1 MKHFSK
7 SDLLAAE
14 KSFRRD
20 FVNTLT
26 GYKCLHLIGTISN
39 SGITNLAPFSQ
50 IIHVG
55 ASPPLIGVLFRPH
68 TVVRHTLENILR
80 TSYFTLNHVTESFYR
95 EAHHSSARWE
105 GSEFQA
111 VGLEEEYLEGFSAPF
126 VKRSPLKIACKLEEV
141 QTLKCNGTEL
151 VVGSVEHVFV
161 KDDAVGSDGL
171 ISVSELGSVAVS
183 GLDEYHVGSR
193 LARLNYAKPGIAV
206 TDYTG

>member
-7 SDLLAAE
+7 SAILAAE

-20 FVNTLT
+20 FVNSLT
-26 GYKCLHLIGTISN
+26 GYKSLNLIGTISDVGV
-39 SGITNLAPFSQ
+39 SNLAPFSQ

-55 ASPPLIGVLFRPH
+55 ASPPLIGILFRPH
-68 TVVRHTLENILR
+68 TVERHTLENIQK
-80 TSYFTLNHVTESFYR
+80 TSYFTLNHVTASFYK
-95 EAHHSSARWE
+95 EAHHCSARWE

-111 VGLEEEYLEGFSAPF
+111 VGLEEEYLEGFPAPF
-126 VKRSPLKIACKLEEV
+126 VKRSPLKIACELQEI

-161 KDDAVGSDGL
+161 QESAVGQDGF
-171 ISVSELGSVAVS
+171 ISLSELGTVSVS

-193 LARLNYAKPGIAV
+193 LARLNYAKPGLPV
-206 TDYTG
+206 TEM